1 MPVSESLYVPVL
13 PVRPEREQD
22 VLVPER
28 AQDERAA
35 DVCVLVPDDVS
46 PLAYADDG
54 TVLVP
59 HDDVSPL
66 ASPRAHSTMLKDSW
80 CGKRKSGAGASGSS
94 KVRLEVAPS
103 RRVPLHVPS

>member
-13 PVRPEREQD
+13 PVRLEREQD

-54 TVLVP
+54 TGLVP

-80 CGKRKSGAGASGSS
+80 CGKRKSGASGSS
-94 KVRLEVAPS
+94 KVRLEVAAS